1 MTAIE
6 EQNPSINFRTKE
18 LRKGL
23 FSYLG
28 SAIRLSHKKLTSRG
42 NSDKAK
48 QSWGRLMVSAIGCYG
63 GLLKDTI
70 LDDLQERVERLEK
83 LEKSVIVKE

>member
-6 EQNPSINFRTKE
+6 EQKPSINLRTKE

-48 QSWGRLMVSAIGCYG
+48 QSWGRLMVSAIGCFG
-63 GLLKDTI
+63 NLLRDAS
-70 LDDLQERVERLEK
+70 LEDLTERVERLEK
-83 LEKSVIVKE
+83 LENVVVK